1 MSVVASSW
9 FNSLLLVFQH
19 KLSPETTAGW
29 FMSRFIHSVCA
40 RREKMLGRWW
50 ADGNTHQFVV
60 RNITCNVASVDH
72 VDIRMENQNLA
83 H

>member
-1 MSVVASSW
+1 
-9 FNSLLLVFQH
+9 
-19 KLSPETTAGW
+19 
-29 FMSRFIHSVCA
+29 MSRFIHSVCA

-60 RNITCNVASVDH
+60 RNKTCNVASVDH
-72 VDIRMENQNLA
+72 VDIKMENQNLA

>member
-1 MSVVASSW
+1 
-9 FNSLLLVFQH
+9 
-19 KLSPETTAGW
+19 
-29 FMSRFIHSVCA
+29 MSRFIHSVCA